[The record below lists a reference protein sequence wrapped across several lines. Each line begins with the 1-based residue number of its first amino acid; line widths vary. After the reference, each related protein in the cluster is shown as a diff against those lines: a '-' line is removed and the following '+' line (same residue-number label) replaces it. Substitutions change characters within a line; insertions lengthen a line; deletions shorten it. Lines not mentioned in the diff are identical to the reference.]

1 MREIVLVFEGHED
14 SEKKA
19 ADIIQEA
26 IFKALSQER
35 MSIRQFTNQQAA
47 RKRTNVS
54 PLQDN
59 RILKFRFSFR
69 KKVTQERYNIID
81 FVQRVPPSPLRA
93 PS

>member
-54 PLQDN
+54 LLQDKPD
-59 RILKFRFSFR
+59 IEIPLFLQ
-69 KKVTQERYNIID
+69 KKSDAGTIQHN
-81 FVQRVPPSPLRA
+81 
-93 PS
+93 